1 MFQMHCV
8 PAMPGIERDR
18 TLLHMK
24 RIPCNRSPV
33 RMVFIVSLY
42 CQFVKLASAVDFCL

>member
-24 RIPCNRSPV
+24 RIPCT
-33 RMVFIVSLY
+33 
-42 CQFVKLASAVDFCL
+42 SAHGFYRLPLLSVC